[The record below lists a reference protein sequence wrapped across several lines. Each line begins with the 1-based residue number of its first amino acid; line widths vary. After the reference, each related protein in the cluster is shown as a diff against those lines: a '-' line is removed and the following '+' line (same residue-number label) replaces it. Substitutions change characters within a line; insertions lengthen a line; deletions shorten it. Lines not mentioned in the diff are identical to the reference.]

1 MSGEKR
7 GLLATAVRGCF
18 SCLTPLY
25 RTAVAWRNR
34 KFDRAIKR
42 NDQAVVKRAAVP
54 VISIGN
60 LTTGGTGKT
69 PLVVAVAKLL
79 RQQSKRVALISRGYG
94 ADPSQ
99 PGRNDEAMELEH
111 RLQDVPHLQDPDR
124 FAMAAVA
131 VEELE
136 SEVLLLDDGF
146 QHRQLHRDL
155 DIVTIDATNPFGF
168 GRLLPRGLL
177 REPVKS
183 LRRADLVVVTRSNLV
198 DATVLDALIKEIQRW
213 VGSKNILI
221 TEMKLLEAIN
231 ASGEVKPLADL
242 LGQPTFLFSAIGNPA
257 GFEQTLLQQS
267 ANLVGHEVFADHHR
281 YDQEDFQRIG
291 DAAKRASAQQILCT
305 HKDLV
310 KVGADR
316 IGGLPVYAVLIE
328 VEVVAGQQML
338 TDSLT
343 VCCRVTDG
351 SLSQ

>member
-1 MSGEKR
+1 
-7 GLLATAVRGCF
+7 
-18 SCLTPLY
+18 LY
-25 RTAVAWRNR
+25 RVAIAWRNR
-34 KFDRAIKR
+34 KFDRAIIQD
-42 NDQAVVKRAAVP
+42 NQSVVKRAAVP

-94 ADPSQ
+94 SDPDQ

-111 RLQDVPHLQDPDR
+111 RLPDVPHLQDPDR
-124 FAMAAVA
+124 FAMTTVA

-136 SEVLLLDDGF
+136 SEVLVLDDGF

-177 REPVKS
+177 REPVKG
-183 LRRADLVVVTRSNLV
+183 LRRADLVVITRANLV
-198 DATVLDALIKEIQRW
+198 GAAALDSLTKKLRRW
-213 VGSKNILI
+213 VASKKILT
-221 TEMKLLEAIN
+221 TEMKLVEAIN
-231 ASGEVKPLADL
+231 ASGDVQSLAVL
-242 LGQPTFLFSAIGNPA
+242 LEQPTFLFSAIGNPA

-281 YDQEDFQRIG
+281 FDREDFERVG
-291 DAAKRASAQQILCT
+291 AAAKQAGAQQILCT

-316 IGGLPVYAVLIE
+316 VGGLPVHAVLIE
-328 VEVVAGQQML
+328 VEFTVGREVLA
-338 TDSLT
+338 DSLT
-343 VCCRVTDG
+343 ACWRNEKTSD
-351 SLSQ
+351 L

>member
-1 MSGEKR
+1 M
-7 GLLATAVRGCF
+7 
-18 SCLTPLY
+18 
-25 RTAVAWRNR
+25 
-34 KFDRAIKR
+34 
-42 NDQAVVKRAAVP
+42 P

-94 ADPSQ
+94 SDPDQ

-111 RLQDVPHLQDPDR
+111 RLPDVPHLQDPDR
-124 FAMAAVA
+124 FAMATVA

-183 LRRADLVVVTRSNLV
+183 LQRADLVVVTRSNLV
-198 DATVLDALIKEIQRW
+198 ETSVLDSLIKDLQRW
-213 VGSKNILI
+213 VDSEKILV
-221 TEMKLLEAIN
+221 TEMKLVEAIN
-231 ASGEVKPLADL
+231 ASGDIKPLAEL
-242 LGQPTFLFSAIGNPA
+242 LDQSTFLFSAIGNPT

-267 ANLVGHEVFADHHR
+267 ANLVGHEVFTDHHR
-281 YDQEDFQRIG
+281 FDREDFMRIG

-328 VEVVAGQQML
+328 VKFTAGQDRL
-338 TDSLT
+338 VDSLAAIG
-343 VCCRVTDG
+343 RNKKASD
-351 SLSQ
+351 L

>member
-1 MSGEKR
+1 MIR
-7 GLLATAVRGCF
+7 GGF

-25 RTAVAWRNR
+25 RIAIAWRNR
-34 KFDRAIKR
+34 KFDRAIKAD
-42 NDQAVVKRAAVP
+42 DQAVVKRAAVP

-69 PLVVAVAKLL
+69 PLVVAVAKML

-94 ADPSQ
+94 ADPDQ

-111 RLQDVPHLQDPDR
+111 RLPDVPHLQDPDR

-177 REPVKS
+177 REPVKG

-198 DATVLDALIKEIQRW
+198 DAAVLDALIKDIQRW
-213 VGSKNILI
+213 VSVEKILI
-221 TEMKLLEAIN
+221 TEMKLVEAIN
-231 ASGEVKPLADL
+231 ASGDVQPLKEL
-242 LGQPTFLFSAIGNPA
+242 LERPTFLFSAIGNPA

-281 YDQEDFQRIG
+281 FDREDFERIG
-291 DAAKRASAQQILCT
+291 DSAKRAGAKQILCT

-310 KVGADR
+310 KVGTDR
-316 IGGLPVYAVLIE
+316 IGGLPVHAVLIE
-328 VEVVAGQQML
+328 VEFTTGRQLLA
-338 TDSLT
+338 DSLMECWRIKKASD
-343 VCCRVTDG
+343 V
-351 SLSQ
+351 

>member
-1 MSGEKR
+1 M
-7 GLLATAVRGCF
+7 AD
-18 SCLTPLY
+18 
-25 RTAVAWRNR
+25 
-34 KFDRAIKR
+34 DRS
-42 NDQAVVKRAAVP
+42 VVKRAAVP
-54 VISIGN
+54 VISVGN

-111 RLQDVPHLQDPDR
+111 RLPDVPHLQDPDR

-155 DIVTIDATNPFGF
+155 DIVTVDATNPFGF

-183 LRRADLVVVTRSNLV
+183 LRRADLVVVTRSDLVNAVALEALQQELRRWV
-198 DATVLDALIKEIQRW
+198 DANK
-213 VGSKNILI
+213 ILT
-221 TEMKLLEAIN
+221 TEMKLVEAIN
-231 ASGEVKPLADL
+231 ASGDIKPLRAL
-242 LGQPTFLFSAIGNPA
+242 LEQPTFLFSAIGNPD

-267 ANLVGHEVFADHHR
+267 ANLVGHEVFADHHCFDR
-281 YDQEDFQRIG
+281 EDFDRIG
-291 DAAKRASAQQILCT
+291 DAAKRAGAKQILCT

-310 KVGADR
+310 KVGTDR
-316 IGGLPVYAVLIE
+316 IAGLPVHAALIE
-328 VEVVAGQQML
+328 VEF
-338 TDSLT
+338 S
-343 VCCRVTDG
+343 DG
-351 SLSQ
+351 FEILVNALASC